1 MFYEYVKGRD
11 HRLLLEGLDMT
22 NNIHAPNII
31 LIGFMGSGKTVIG
44 RQTARL
50 LNFDFADTD
59 EEIHQVTG
67 MELTQLFKKHGEIRF
82 RSEEKLVTQK
92 LAKQE
97 RLVIACGGSLPPI
110 EENLHLLKNNGWF
123 VLLTA
128 APKIIKERL
137 ARKQNRLL
145 IHGRPTPEAISD
157 MIEQWKKKL
166 CPLPELSNRQ
176 RQFKHRRSGGR
187 HRFGIPPGFPQTR
200 PLNI

>member
-67 MELTQLFKKHGEIRF
+67 MELTQLFKKHGGDPF
-82 RSEEKLVTQK
+82 SFEEKLVTQK

-97 RLVIACGGSLPPI
+97 RPGDRLRRLP
-110 EENLHLLKNNGWF
+110 
-123 VLLTA
+123 A
-128 APKIIKERL
+128 A
-137 ARKQNRLL
+137 
-145 IHGRPTPEAISD
+145 
-157 MIEQWKKKL
+157 
-166 CPLPELSNRQ
+166 
-176 RQFKHRRSGGR
+176 HRRK
-187 HRFGIPPGFPQTR
+187 PPFTEK
-200 PLNI
+200 